1 MNASLARR
9 ANQVLKEA
17 RARHLTLATVESC
30 TAGSLGAGCD
40 GCLSRRF
47 HRLHQGQQ
55 DPRRWRARCPSKLI
69 PPSAAKSPK
78 RWPVAVSF
86 AVRLMLPSRSPAWQ
100 DLSPTRTGIRSALCI
115 LQRLA
120 GTAAYRTSSE
130 TSGSALVRRTGRCRS
145 TQHSASS
152 SSWCA
157 DLKKLAIAA
166 VG

>member
-9 ANQVLKEA
+9 ADQVLKEA

-30 TAGSLGAGCD
+30 TAGSLGVLLADAPGATD
-40 GCLSRRF
+40 VF
-47 HRLHQGQQ
+47 HGGFIVYTKANKIHAVGV
-55 DPRRWRARCPSKLI
+55 PAALI
-69 PPSAAKSPK
+69 EAHSAAKSPK
-78 RWPVAVSF
+78 RWPVAVSL

-115 LQRLA
+115 LQRPA

-145 TQHSASS
+145 TQHAAEED
-152 SSWCA
+152 CGC
-157 DLKKLAIAA
+157 LA
-166 VG
+166 